1 MSPSQSPFFQPCSN
15 YDQIYRQWFSERE
28 LPKKGLEL
36 QQNSQ
41 KKRPCKQTST
51 QTVGRHQG
59 SIGWSNEV
67 KKCFWNYLKI
77 IQGKGNEKVLKR
89 SFQRSHSKYARK
101 FSSLLIFFFSQL
113 GSKEYSVHTR
123 HSSLSFGQAAVSFCL
138 PGATS
143 CSSYKLMISLDA
155 DLPTPLQIGQ
165 VSLKLCLPSKKI
177 YLSLTIGRT
186 FFLALF
192 TVLFFRP
199 LVELGRWPSP
209 RALSWTPLIQNQ
221 DSGISISVTDLESDT
236 QNKRLY
242 FQFSE
247 EAEMS
252 TTPLPSK
259 NGKLWSFS
267 FSGVFHV
274 ICHCAHGGKGIT
286 GFYLSQV
293 LQSLQHF
300 ILIGRKVYDVIF
312 FWFALEFSGD
322 KFVQSIT

>member
-36 QQNSQ
+36 QQNPQ

-274 ICHCAHGGKGIT
+274 ICHYAHGGKGIT

-293 LQSLQHF
+293 FQSFQHF
-300 ILIGRKVYDVIF
+300 ILIGWKVYDVIF
-312 FWFALEFSGD
+312 FRFALELSGD

>member
-1 MSPSQSPFFQPCSN
+1 MGCRTTP
-15 YDQIYRQWFSERE
+15 RKHWLKE
-28 LPKKGLEL
+28 
-36 QQNSQ
+36 
-41 KKRPCKQTST
+41 
-51 QTVGRHQG
+51 
-59 SIGWSNEV
+59 WS
-67 KKCFWNYLKI
+67 KKCFWSYLKI

-89 SFQRSHSKYARK
+89 SFQRSHSEYARK
-101 FSSLLIFFFSQL
+101 FSSLIIFLFSQL

-143 CSSYKLMISLDA
+143 CSSYKLIISLDV
-155 DLPTPLQIGQ
+155 DLPTPFANWA
-165 VSLKLCLPSKKI
+165 SKLKTLLAQQENLLVPN
-177 YLSLTIGRT
+177 YRT
-186 FFLALF
+186 DLF
-192 TVLFFRP
+192 SCPVHSPNFSRACRVGLWVVP
-199 LVELGRWPSP
+199 WGPSP
-209 RALSWTPLIQNQ
+209 RALSWTLLIQNQ
-221 DSGISISVTDLESDT
+221 DSGISISVTGLESDT

-274 ICHCAHGGKGIT
+274 ICYCAHGGKGIT

-300 ILIGRKVYDVIF
+300 ILIGWKVYDVIF